1 MRTWSQEIKLNEKR
15 REEEKEKNK
24 KNQIF
29 YGLYIKNVFTNH
41 FELKTVFKSSKK
53 FELKKVEKFTSLSAF
68 NNIINLF
75 MYIGHEYYIDT
86 IQIGEI

>member
-1 MRTWSQEIKLNEKR
+1 MRTMRQEMKLNEKR
-15 REEEKEKNK
+15 RQAEK

-29 YGLYIKNVFTNH
+29 YGLYIKDVFTNH

-53 FELKKVEKFTSLSAF
+53 FELKKVEKITSLSAF

-75 MYIGHEYYIDT
+75 MYIDHEYYIDT
-86 IQIGEI
+86 IGIKEI

>member
-1 MRTWSQEIKLNEKR
+1 MSTLSQEIRLNEKR
-15 REEEKEKNK
+15 REAEK

-29 YGLYIKNVFTNH
+29 YGLHIKDVFTNH

-53 FELKKVEKFTSLSAF
+53 FELKKVEKFTSNSAF

-86 IQIGEI
+86 IQIKEI

>member
-1 MRTWSQEIKLNEKR
+1 MRTLSQEIRLNEKR
-15 REEEKEKNK
+15 REAEK

-75 MYIGHEYYIDT
+75 MYIDHEYYIDT
-86 IQIGEI
+86 IQIKEI